1 MNMTPHTL
9 MATIAR
15 IWAAAESNLDSA
27 GLVSFASAGTSGVRP
42 ARRMKPSAA
51 HTMGATNATA
61 AGTTSFQNSVIPA
74 VPDDGAR
81 DGRDGGHAQCGGS
94 AEKPQQTLIPT
105 PTMGGPHLIVRNHI
119 VPAFHKVRR
128 VRMPSQ
134 LWHSKSQSD
143 NMLSSDR
150 MTGIGYPSMPQGAV
164 DAYPIDRCF
173 YMRADMCRSFASA
186 YAFLHHDLKLIYEK
200 L

>member
-51 HTMGATNATA
+51 HTMAATN
-61 AGTTSFQNSVIPA
+61 
-74 VPDDGAR
+74 
-81 DGRDGGHAQCGGS
+81 
-94 AEKPQQTLIPT
+94 
-105 PTMGGPHLIVRNHI
+105 GGPHLIVRNHI

>member
-1 MNMTPHTL
+1 

-27 GLVSFASAGTSGVRP
+27 GAGIVRVGRNV
-42 ARRMKPSAA
+42 RRPP
-51 HTMGATNATA
+51 GATHEAERRPHD
-61 AGTTSFQNSVIPA
+61 GRHQRHGRRHHQLPELPVIPA